1 MSTNF
6 VKESLGDSAD
16 PTKLF
21 FDTYG
26 IAPLEFNSVDFDSSI
41 TFFKSKGF
49 EEDAAIVT
57 ASTLL
62 KQAKLDNISVQKLL
76 DTMKGFTDLEIS
88 ALVGEILNN
97 NRSPISILGYRVR
110 NNGSDLITRNVA
122 V

>member
-1 MSTNF
+1 VSTNF
-6 VKESLGDSAD
+6 VKETLGDSAD

-26 IAPLEFNSVDFDSSI
+26 IAPLEFNSTDFDSAV
-41 TFFKSKGF
+41 TFFKSRGF

-62 KQAKLDNISVQKLL
+62 KQAKLDNASVQKLI
-76 DTMKGFTDLEIS
+76 DTLKGFTDLQIS

-97 NRSPISILGYRVR
+97 NRSPISILGYRIKNR
-110 NNGSDLITRNVA
+110 KTDLITRNVI

>member
-1 MSTNF
+1 VSTNF
-6 VKESLGDSAD
+6 VKETLGDSAD

-26 IAPLEFNSVDFDSSI
+26 IAPLEFSSTDFDSAV
-41 TFFKSKGF
+41 TFFKSRGF

-62 KQAKLDNISVQKLL
+62 KQAKLDNASVQKLI
-76 DTMKGFTDLEIS
+76 DTLKGFTDLQIS

-97 NRSPISILGYRVR
+97 NRSPISILGYRIKNR
-110 NNGSDLITRNVA
+110 KTDLITRNVI

>member
-6 VKESLGDSAD
+6 VKESPGDSAD

-26 IAPLEFNSVDFDSSI
+26 IAPLEFNSIDFDSSV